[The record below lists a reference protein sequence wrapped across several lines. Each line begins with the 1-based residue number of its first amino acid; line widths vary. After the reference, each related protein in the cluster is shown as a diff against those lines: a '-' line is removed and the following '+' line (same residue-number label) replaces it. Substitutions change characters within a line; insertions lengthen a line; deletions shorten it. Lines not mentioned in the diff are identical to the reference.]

1 MAAFSFSRVG
11 RSMRGILLPTAAVIG
26 FSCLLTY
33 FFVLY
38 QPTVGPGIAQRLGWQ
53 AWDAVATVDYFD
65 KGPSTPTVTGDP
77 ADGQP
82 IPVNDDETDWWETI
96 NNQPWDTTDDIES
109 YPLDVWAPLL
119 PHDTGLSEIAITRCM
134 MSPSLVGNL
143 CAPTTTVEQDAIKGN
158 WVRVDRDL
166 NTKAGLWNLNIYY
179 RRTRRLDIPLI
190 TDLRLL
196 PANEIPEPLSD
207 SWVKVDLSIRD
218 GVMRAEPMYLWYLQ
232 GKTMNEMNAEE
243 KSSLITEVDVLFG
256 EDRPWYGF
264 EKIEPAV
271 TPEKEGQLDSV
282 YVTYRRGV
290 QSVPHAHPLHFSRDG
305 KFKILQ
311 VADLH
316 FSVSRGICRETDIDP
331 CVNSDNLTNTLL
343 GHVMDEE
350 KPDLVVFSGDQLN
363 GQGTSWDPK
372 SVLAKFAVA
381 ATDRKIPWAAIFG
394 NHDEENGDVKQE
406 QVRMMNALPYSLVQ
420 RGPKDIHGVG
430 NYVLDVKSADASKTS
445 LLTLY
450 FLDSGSYSS
459 GYLDWLGYFFPT
471 EYDWIH
477 EDQINWFLQ
486 ESSKIQAIQ
495 RPFTPDTGKDFGS
508 IWNRQ
513 ADQITPTTHKLAK
526 PNAMMFFH
534 IPLQESYGT
543 ADRDPRTGQVL
554 DIGLHDLE
562 GSGAAKKSDGMFD
575 KGLKKALES
584 GHVASGDIPEV
595 KVVANGHCHITE
607 DCKRVNDIWLCF
619 GGGGSYSGYG
629 KIGFDRRFRIYEI
642 SDYGE
647 TIRTYKRT
655 EKDEILN
662 SYVLAGP
669 GAPLFNPRS

>member
-1 MAAFSFSRVG
+1 
-11 RSMRGILLPTAAVIG
+11 MRGILLPTAAVIG

-38 QPTVGPGIAQRLGWQ
+38 QPIVRPGIVQHLGWQ
-53 AWDAVATVDYFD
+53 AWDAVATSW
-65 KGPSTPTVTGDP
+65 G
-77 ADGQP
+77 
-82 IPVNDDETDWWETI
+82 
-96 NNQPWDTTDDIES
+96 TTDDIES

-119 PHDTGLSEIAITRCM
+119 PHDTVSEIAITRCM
-134 MSPSLVGNL
+134 MSLSLVGNL
-143 CAPTTTVEQDAIKGN
+143 CAPTITIEQDAIKGN

-166 NTKAGLWNLNIYY
+166 NKQAGLWNLVCMHHYFI
-179 RRTRRLDIPLI
+179 RMCHLDIPLI

-207 SWVKVDLSIRD
+207 SWVKVDLSIRY
-218 GVMRAEPMYLWYLQ
+218 GVMRAEPMYLL

-243 KSSLITEVDVLFG
+243 KSSLITEVDILFG
-256 EDRPWYGF
+256 EDRPWYRF
-264 EKIEPAV
+264 EKIEPAI
-271 TPEKEGQLDSV
+271 TPEKEGQLESV
-282 YVTYRRGV
+282 YVTYCRGA
-290 QSVPHAHPLHFSRDG
+290 QSVPQAHPLHFLQDG

-316 FSVSRGICRETDIDP
+316 FSVSRGICQETDIDP
-331 CVNSDNLTNTLL
+331 CVNSDNLTNTLI

-350 KPDLVVFSGDQLN
+350 KSDLVVFSSDQLN

-381 ATDRKIPWAAIFG
+381 AIFG
-394 NHDEENGDVKQE
+394 NHDEENGNVKQE
-406 QVRMMNALPYSLVQ
+406 QVCMMNALPYSLVQ

-430 NYVLDVKSADASKTS
+430 DYILDTS
-445 LLTLY
+445 LLMLY

-471 EYDWIH
+471 EYNWIH

-495 RPFTPDTGKDFGS
+495 HPFTPDTGKDFGS

-513 ADQITPTTHKLAK
+513 ANQITPTMHKLAK

-534 IPLQESYGT
+534 IPLQELYGT

-554 DIGLHDLE
+554 DISLHNLE
-562 GSGAAKKSDGMFD
+562 RSGAAKKSDGMFD

-584 GHVASGDIPEV
+584 GHIASGDIPEV
-595 KVVANGHCHITE
+595 KVVANGHF
-607 DCKRVNDIWLCF
+607 L
-619 GGGGSYSGYG
+619 
-629 KIGFDRRFRIYEI
+629 
-642 SDYGE
+642 
-647 TIRTYKRT
+647 TILT
-655 EKDEILN
+655 
-662 SYVLAGP
+662 VLQ
-669 GAPLFNPRS
+669 R

>member
-1 MAAFSFSRVG
+1 
-11 RSMRGILLPTAAVIG
+11 MRGILLPTAAVIG

-38 QPTVGPGIAQRLGWQ
+38 QPIVRPGIVQHLGWQ
-53 AWDAVATVDYFD
+53 AWDAVATVDYFN
-65 KGPSTPTVTGDP
+65 KEPSKPTVTGNP

-82 IPVNDDETDWWETI
+82 IPVNDDETDWWETTKI
-96 NNQPWDTTDDIES
+96 KS

-119 PHDTGLSEIAITRCM
+119 PHDTVSEIAITRCM
-134 MSPSLVGNL
+134 MSLSLVGNL
-143 CAPTTTVEQDAIKGN
+143 CAPTITIEQDAIKGN

-166 NTKAGLWNLNIYY
+166 NKQAGLWNLVCMHHYFIW
-179 RRTRRLDIPLI
+179 TCRLDIPLI

-207 SWVKVDLSIRD
+207 SWVKVDLSICY
-218 GVMRAEPMYLWYLQ
+218 GVMCVEPMYLWYLL

-243 KSSLITEVDVLFG
+243 KSSLITE
-256 EDRPWYGF
+256 
-264 EKIEPAV
+264 KIEPAI
-271 TPEKEGQLDSV
+271 TPEKEGQLESM
-282 YVTYRRGV
+282 YVTYCRSA
-290 QSVPHAHPLHFSRDG
+290 QSVPRVHPLHFLQDG

-316 FSVSRGICRETDIDP
+316 FSVSRGICQETDIDP
-331 CVNSDNLTNTLL
+331 CVNSDNLTNTLI

-350 KPDLVVFSGDQLN
+350 KSDLVVFSSDQLN

-381 ATDRKIPWAAIFG
+381 AIFG
-394 NHDEENGDVKQE
+394 NHDEENGNVKQE
-406 QVRMMNALPYSLVQ
+406 QVCMMNALPYSLVQ

-430 NYVLDVKSADASKTS
+430 DYILDTS
-445 LLTLY
+445 LLVLY

-471 EYDWIH
+471 EYNWIH

-495 RPFTPDTGKDFGS
+495 HPFTPDTGKDFGS

-513 ADQITPTTHKLAK
+513 ANQIMPTTHKLAK
-526 PNAMMFFH
+526 PNAIH
-534 IPLQESYGT
+534 SHASYGT

-554 DIGLHDLE
+554 DIGLHNLE

-584 GHVASGDIPEV
+584 GHIASGDIPEV
-595 KVVANGHCHITE
+595 KVVANGHC
-607 DCKRVNDIWLCF
+607 L
-619 GGGGSYSGYG
+619 
-629 KIGFDRRFRIYEI
+629 
-642 SDYGE
+642 
-647 TIRTYKRT
+647 TILT
-655 EKDEILN
+655 
-662 SYVLAGP
+662 VLQ
-669 GAPLFNPRS
+669 R